1 MTTAVSASGLHVQL
15 GSAHILLGID
25 FELAQGRTLAV
36 LGANGSGK
44 STLVRALVGAIPTSA
59 GTITLFGTNL
69 ASRRKVDWAR
79 IGFAPQRTTA
89 TSGVPAT
96 ALETVMGGLVYGS
109 RLRPRRGGRDA
120 AMAALETVGLAER
133 ADESVQTFSGGQQQ
147 RILTARAL
155 VRDPDLIILDEPFA
169 GVDSS
174 SRETILETL
183 STQKATGKTI
193 ILVLHE
199 VHEYRELVDEALIL
213 DAGRVLEHTADVG
226 DLHGS
231 GHHALPGHDHVHR
244 HGDDAPHYRSPWM
257 GGPL

>member
-1 MTTAVSASGLHVQL
+1 MTHAVTASGLHVQL

-44 STLVRALVGAIPTSA
+44 STLVRAFVGAIPTSA
-59 GTITLFGTNL
+59 GTITLFGTDL
-69 ASRRKVDWAR
+69 TARRKVDWAR

-96 ALETVMGGLVYGS
+96 ALETVMGGLVYGN
-109 RLRPRRGGRDA
+109 RLRPRRGGREA
-120 AMAALETVGLAER
+120 AMAALDTVGLADR
-133 ADESVQTFSGGQQQ
+133 ANESVQTFSGGQQQ

-155 VRDPDLIILDEPFA
+155 VRDPDLLILDEPFA

-174 SRETILETL
+174 SRETILVTL
-183 STQKATGKTI
+183 AAEKAKGKTI

-213 DAGRVLEHTADVG
+213 DAGRVLEHTTDIA

-231 GHHALPGHDHVHR
+231 GHHALPGHDHVHE
-244 HGDDAPHYRSPWM
+244 HGDNAPHYRSPWL